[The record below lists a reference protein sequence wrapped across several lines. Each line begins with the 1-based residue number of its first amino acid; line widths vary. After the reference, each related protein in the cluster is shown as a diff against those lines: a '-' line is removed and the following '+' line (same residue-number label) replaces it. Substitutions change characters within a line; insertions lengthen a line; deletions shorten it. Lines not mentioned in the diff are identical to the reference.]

1 MNVKHWIIAYEK
13 NNEDNVDK
21 FLENVGRVSKQMGF
35 SLGNPVAVE
44 VSREYE
50 LVEKI
55 GKKINKNTQF
65 VVSVCNK
72 SESYCEIKE
81 LLYSRNIVSQS
92 IRPKSL

>member
-72 SESYCEIKE
+72 
-81 LLYSRNIVSQS
+81 
-92 IRPKSL
+92 